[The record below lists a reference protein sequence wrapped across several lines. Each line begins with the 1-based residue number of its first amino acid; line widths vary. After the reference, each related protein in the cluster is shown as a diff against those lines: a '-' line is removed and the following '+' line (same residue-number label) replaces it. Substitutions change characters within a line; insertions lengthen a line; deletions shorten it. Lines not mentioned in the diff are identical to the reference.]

1 MVASTWRFQITSM
14 GPLDSILQGVFSILR
29 RKNFQELTGI
39 QCVLPK
45 DRPLAS
51 ELEHLDLHRVSGEER
66 QQGLTSLSSEE
77 PHHAWVTPSPSFVFH
92 ICLSSVLYLLV
103 AFSFR
108 HLSHKSNRT
117 NWLWPLP
124 IFNPSGAEEM
134 LHTQYMQHPEKA
146 E

>member
-1 MVASTWRFQITSM
+1 M

-77 PHHAWVTPSPSFVFH
+77 PHHA
-92 ICLSSVLYLLV
+92 
-103 AFSFR
+103 
-108 HLSHKSNRT
+108 
-117 NWLWPLP
+117 
-124 IFNPSGAEEM
+124 
-134 LHTQYMQHPEKA
+134 
-146 E
+146 